1 MRIPSSEF
9 DERLLISCMIR
20 GTSDLIKH
28 TRAVGKQLAAYLS
41 YPRITTL
48 LSKDN
53 YTLRKLT
60 GEQNKCTSIYNIV
73 IFPVHFQQPSKY
85 KRVVQE

>member
-1 MRIPSSEF
+1 MHEF

-60 GEQNKCTSIYNIV
+60 VNKTNVPPYTILSFSQYISNN
-73 IFPVHFQQPSKY
+73 
-85 KRVVQE
+85 RVNTKE